1 MSYFANGDGKIIP
14 KEEIPDEIL
23 MRLSNAEFLVDDAPD
38 GGIWLTFDNMNYND
52 QVEESMKAVAPYVGN
67 GNVEFTG
74 EDGEHWRYEFENGKV
89 FCADGKIV
97 YERRLEL

>member
-23 MRLSNAEFLVDDAPD
+23 LRLSNAEFLVDDAPD

-89 FCADGKIV
+89 FYADGKIV

>member
-89 FCADGKIV
+89 FYADGKIV